1 MLGEIYLVVLFSVA
15 MVTYF
20 HFKEQICSD
29 DNINSMDDLDDLY
42 IPIYK

>member
-1 MLGEIYLVVLFSVA
+1 MLGEIYLFVFCAVA

-20 HFKEQICSD
+20 HFKEEICSN

>member
-1 MLGEIYLVVLFSVA
+1 MLGEIYLVVLCA
-15 MVTYF
+15 IGIVTYF

-29 DNINSMDDLDDLY
+29 DNINSMDDLDDLN

>member
-1 MLGEIYLVVLFSVA
+1 MLGEIYLVVLCTIGI
-15 MVTYF
+15 VTYF

-29 DNINSMDDLDDLY
+29 DNINSMDDLDELY

>member
-1 MLGEIYLVVLFSVA
+1 MLGEIYLVVLCAVA
-15 MVTYF
+15 MVTYC

-29 DNINSMDDLDDLY
+29 DNINSMDELDDQY